1 MTLKQDSLVL
11 TSRRQ
16 SQRSVRVERRKRPW
30 TDDFVWYEFKT
41 GLSCIISSLSAAA
54 TYVRWIRFELPAFPT
69 HENRIWPE
77 VSYDITLIRTEFPVI
92 IYLKLMVKNAIA
104 VKTHCSHTTVCRIQI
119 KILSPLQVTWI
130 MVNKIIMCLNR
141 YEIFKIVTRIQL
153 LETLKFEGVNIQL
166 FMK

>member
-1 MTLKQDSLVL
+1 
-11 TSRRQ
+11 
-16 SQRSVRVERRKRPW
+16 
-30 TDDFVWYEFKT
+30 
-41 GLSCIISSLSAAA
+41 
-54 TYVRWIRFELPAFPT
+54 
-69 HENRIWPE
+69 
-77 VSYDITLIRTEFPVI
+77 
-92 IYLKLMVKNAIA
+92 MVKNAIA